1 MSWEAVA
8 RKDFRDAVRSR
19 TLWALSAL
27 FVLVFSV
34 PTVLRFFVQ
43 APANAQQAQ
52 QGVVSV
58 FIFLIKEATAVLVP
72 LIAIVVAYAAIT
84 RERESGTLKLLLSLP
99 HSRDDVVV
107 GKVLGRSAVVAL
119 PIAVGFAVAALV
131 LLAAGGTF
139 DPAVYVGFAVL
150 TAALGVVFVAVAV
163 GISAA
168 TESTQRAVYAAV
180 GYFLVVNFGWNWLA
194 NKFAD
199 GMQQLLGLGSP
210 GRYEV
215 LLFVKLLNP
224 IQAYKTLV
232 DSLLGPALAARQQMF
247 GFFLFPDPA
256 AQEAL
261 GESLA
266 VPFTDPFVGLYL
278 SFWVFAPVA
287 LGLWS
292 FRERD
297 L

>member
-34 PTVLRFFVQ
+34 PTVLRFFIQ
-43 APANAQQAQ
+43 PPENAQQAQ
-52 QGVVSV
+52 EGVVSV

-72 LIAIVVAYAAIT
+72 LIAIVVAYAAVT

-119 PIAVGFAVAALV
+119 PIAVGFAVAAVV

-139 DPAVYVGFAVL
+139 DPSVYVGFAVL
-150 TAALGVVFVAVAV
+150 TAVLGVVFVAVAV
-163 GISAA
+163 GVSAA
-168 TESTQRAVYAAV
+168 VDSTQRAVYAAV
-180 GYFLVVNFGWNWLA
+180 GYFLLVNFGWNWLA

-199 GMQQLLGLGSP
+199 GAQQLLSLGSP

-256 AQEAL
+256 AQQAL